1 MRIFGTSVEGF
12 LNIHLYE
19 EPSAKNLK
27 LDEIAGYL
35 REKLGEIPIDVRK
48 PFIRA
53 SSEDEA
59 NILARK
65 LAETKV
71 RDLANPN
78 VRLQPLPGEVEFER
92 KLLRDPNLRLT
103 GVLYDGFRLQAVLRE
118 LLPADEFSIGH
129 AHIVF
134 TNRLFGTFDEGDRRY
149 HARVSVYGF
158 PSIIS
163 TTGIVEAPAKP
174 KEFYLLKQQ
183 YAALGMSDVP
193 LEVLKEK
200 FMGRFVDYDDERLT
214 EIMKGYVMQAIFY
227 HVFGDPFCEKV
238 TCRLFNSHWQEEVI
252 KSQLEPR
259 EKEFC
264 DRHHEMLSKLRQT
277 LEHGIYHRIVCFDR
291 HKLANVSR

>member
-1 MRIFGTSVEGF
+1 MRVFTDSGRGL

-19 EPSAKNLK
+19 EPSTKNLK
-27 LDEIAGYL
+27 LDEVAGYL
-35 REKLGEIPIDVRK
+35 KEKLGEIPVDVRK

-78 VRLQPLPGEVEFER
+78 VHLEPLPGEVEFER
-92 KLLRDPNLRLT
+92 KFLRDPSLRLT

-118 LLPADEFSIGH
+118 LLSIDEFSIEH
-129 AHIVF
+129 VHIIF

-149 HARVSVYGF
+149 HARVSIYGF

-174 KEFYLLKQQ
+174 REFYLLKQQ
-183 YAALGMSDVP
+183 YAALRIAGAP

-200 FMGRFVDYDDERLT
+200 FRGRFIDYDDGRIT
-214 EIMKGYVMQAIFY
+214 EVMKGYVMQAIFY
-227 HVFGDPFCEKV
+227 HLMLEPFCPNKK
-238 TCRLFNSHWQEEVI
+238 CRLHNSHWQEEVI
-252 KSQLEPR
+252 LAQLGPKEY
-259 EKEFC
+259 EFC
-264 DRHHEMLSKLRQT
+264 ERHAAI
-277 LEHGIYHRIVCFDR
+277 LEKIRLD
-291 HKLANVSR
+291 